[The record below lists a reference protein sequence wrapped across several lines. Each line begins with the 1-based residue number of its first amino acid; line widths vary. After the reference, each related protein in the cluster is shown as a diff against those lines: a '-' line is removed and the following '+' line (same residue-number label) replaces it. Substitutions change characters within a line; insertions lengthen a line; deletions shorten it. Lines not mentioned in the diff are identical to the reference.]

1 MRDLGEE
8 VVVTDYDVHRYSDLT
23 DAIRDGASMRDSIRV
38 LGDVVVPRSVPEPP
52 YRVERGGTLVIASS
66 SESSV
71 RMAGGVLRIVYAQHL
86 DLTLYGTD
94 TPGGR
99 VELVDFPGGDA
110 DAVARI
116 GAQRGWEI
124 AREGDGIDE
133 AESPPHYLWLG
144 SEIVDRTG
152 IVSTAHLQSWDILDA
167 IAPDDPHVWNA
178 LKYLTRLGRK
188 GDSSR
193 RVVDLRKAAAYL
205 ERAIE
210 TEERCGGE

>member
-1 MRDLGEE
+1 M
-8 VVVTDYDVHRYSDLT
+8 TDYDVHDYAELAA
-23 DAIRDGASMRDSIRV
+23 AIRDGASMRDSIRV
-38 LGDVVVPRSVPEPP
+38 LGHIAISRSVPELP

-71 RMAGGVLRIVYAQHL
+71 RMAGGVLRIVYDQRL

-99 VELVDFPGGDA
+99 VELIGVPDSDA
-110 DAVARI
+110 ATVARI
-116 GAQRGWEI
+116 GAPYRWEI
-124 AREGDGIDE
+124 VREGVWE
-133 AESPPHYLWLG
+133 ETETPAHYTWLG
-144 SEIVDRTG
+144 QEIADRTS
-152 IVSTAHLQSWDILDA
+152 IASVTDLQSWDFLDA

-193 RVVDLRKAAAYL
+193 RIVDLRKAVAYL
-205 ERAIE
+205 GRAIE
-210 TEERCGGE
+210 AEARRGGE

>member
-1 MRDLGEE
+1 MS
-8 VVVTDYDVHRYSDLT
+8 DYDVHGYAELD
-23 DAIRDGASMRDSIRV
+23 DAIRDGAGMRDSIRI
-38 LGDVVVPRSVPEPP
+38 LGSVPVPRSTPYLP
-52 YRVERGGTLVIASS
+52 YRVERGGVLIIASS

-71 RMAGGVLRIVYAQHL
+71 RMAGGVLRIVYDRHL

-94 TPGGR
+94 IPGWR

-110 DAVARI
+110 DSVART
-116 GAQRGWEI
+116 GAPHGWEI
-124 AREGDGIDE
+124 VREGAGVDE
-133 AESPPHYLWLG
+133 AESPPHYLWIG
-144 SEIVDRTG
+144 REIADRTG
-152 IVSTAHLQSWDILDA
+152 ITHVTDLQAWDVLDA

-193 RVVDLRKAAAYL
+193 RIVDLRKAAAYL

-210 TEERCGGE
+210 EEERHGSE